1 MKNSL
6 KWVIVVMAFA
16 MLPAQ
21 AWAVTMSRISAEFLR
36 FDDTESFTAIA
47 ACGPD
52 TPTRSGCSAASTPGS
67 GGKLVYSKSI
77 FTPGGTKVLYV
88 TISAV
93 GDNHGGE
100 SNYVSCNI
108 DGPSGVGNK
117 TTVCNP
123 LPVAVGTSV
132 DAAPEGWTTL
142 THHFAYNTDYGSN
155 GLVGLFSGDGGGGTS
170 DEHDND
176 YYYTWCK
183 PITTGSH
190 TINLRMGNKTG
201 TTSSSFGE
209 ATTVFFE
216 KAFIFIDVSDA
227 PPFGACSAAGS
238 TGATTTKR
246 SGSAG

>member
-6 KWVIVVMAFA
+6 KWVIVVMALA

-36 FDDTESFTAIA
+36 FDDTESFTNIA

-52 TPTRSGCSAASTPGS
+52 TPTRVGCSAASTPGS
-67 GGKLVYSKSI
+67 GGARVYSKTI
-77 FTPGGTKVLYV
+77 FAPAGTKVLYV

-108 DGPSGVGNK
+108 DGPSGVGTK

-123 LPVAVGTSV
+123 LPAVVGTSV

-142 THHFAYNTDYGSN
+142 THHFAYATTYGSN
-155 GLVGLFSGDGGGGTS
+155 GLTGLFTGDGGGGTS

-176 YYYTWCK
+176 YYYTWCV
-183 PITTGSH
+183 PIPKSGTH
-190 TINLRMGNKTG
+190 TINLRLGNHSG
-201 TTSSSFGE
+201 PTTAVASGSE
-209 ATTVFFE
+209 VFFE
-216 KAFIFIDVSDA
+216 KAFVFIDGSGK
-227 PPFGACSAAGS
+227 PSGGACAA
-238 TGATTTKR
+238 ATLPA
-246 SGSAG
+246 S